1 MRISDWSSD
10 VCSSDLAS
18 TSSARTG
25 VERTDKR
32 ASQTTGLFA
41 LSRGLVVA
49 FGTLQGR
56 RGDDG
61 RDGEVGLVMCGLGAL
76 GQLHGADVDRIADFQ
91 PGQIDDDNVR
101 NIGRLEEQFDL
112 MRTAGEHALRKS
124 EM

>member
-56 RGDDG
+56 RGDDD
-61 RDGEVGLVMCGLGAL
+61 RDGEVGLVMGGLGAL
-76 GQLHGADVDRIADFQ
+76 GQLHGADVDRIADVQ
-91 PGQIDDDNVR
+91 PGQVDDAIVR
-101 NIGRLEEQFDL
+101 NLG
-112 MRTAGEHALRKS
+112 RTAEPREEERRVGKE
-124 EM
+124 